1 MLNLILSSL
10 YFILPAY
17 VANTFPVL
25 LKALPLG
32 QPISKKLFGEHKTWR
47 GFYTGYLGALIT
59 LLGQFYLQKLGIL
72 PSGSTIYN
80 SSIIAA
86 ATENG
91 YITPLLDYEH
101 INIFLYAFVFG
112 IGALTGDLIKSFF
125 KRLRKVSPGQAWV
138 PFDQLDFVIGALIF
152 LSPLYIPTWAVILTI
167 LMMTPLLHLSANF
180 IAFHL
185 KLKKV
190 WW

>member
-17 VANTFPVL
+17 IANICPVL
-25 LKALPLG
+25 LKFLPFG
-32 QPISKKLFGEHKTWR
+32 RPINKKLFGENKTWR
-47 GFYTGYLGALIT
+47 GFYVGYLGAFAA
-59 LLGQFYLQKLGIL
+59 LLFQLYLQKSGAL
-72 PSGSTIYN
+72 PSDSIIYN
-80 SSIIAA
+80 SSILTAA
-86 ATENG
+86 SNNG
-91 YITPLLDYEH
+91 YITPLLDYGH

-112 IGALTGDLIKSFF
+112 IGALTGDLLKSFM
-125 KRLRKVSPGQAWV
+125 KRRLGIAPGKAWF

-152 LSPLYIPTWAVILTI
+152 LAPLYVPTWSIIFTI
-167 LMMTPLLHLSANF
+167 LIFTPLLHFLCNL
-180 IAFHL
+180 IAYHL